1 MPNLIAYNPSIPISN
16 AIQFGTI
23 VMDVNNSVNKGTLQ
37 WCTDYGICNQYF
49 IIGDSYSLGKTTQST
64 AVPIGYPTSAKT
76 DTSLLITLNKIA
88 VSEGY
93 NSFTTLSDAIT
104 WSASL
109 GLFIENQAYP
119 SIITTNQSLLLDAG
133 YTASYPLVNSIWYD
147 ISGNENTGTIN
158 GATYNSANLGTLVFD
173 GADSITFSSVNNIPV
188 GSTPYTLNVWFNA
201 NTLGNK
207 GLIGY
212 GNYGS
217 TNQVNAFRLT
227 SGNLTNYWSG
237 NDLST
242 TDSPIT
248 TNTWYNAVAT
258 WDGTT
263 RKIYV
268 NGVLKVQ
275 DTPGTPS
282 TSVTSNLTVGLT
294 NTTEYFDGKI
304 GVVQVFPSALTQ
316 AQITQNYNAILP
328 RYNGTYT
335 DPCNSPVQCTPT
347 NTPLITQSITPS
359 PTPTPNN
366 YQNCSSYD
374 LNGGTTGTQFQYIIC
389 PTNDYVP
396 VSIYVGAN
404 EVITNICVIDSYGV
418 IAFNGDGYYTLVG
431 NCSVAPT
438 QTSTSTPPVTPT
450 PTSTSYNCSQI
461 LVYPVYND
469 AYCTPTGD
477 PSLIFAY
484 NHPGN
489 PVLYDNVYTTCSYT
503 TIIPS
508 GTYSN
513 GTYVYNVS
521 GGQIYNIQI
530 CAGIISPTPT
540 ATRTPT
546 PTRQLIPPSPSAT
559 PPLPTPTET
568 PACISIVEKVF
579 ESIDLQIAGCSPVL
593 VNPTYGNYT
602 GIFSKLR
609 FVNGPVTNLIVYDL
623 QGRELVNGTGV
634 NYSNNF
640 DFRDYNLPQGNYP
653 ISYRRCSQTT
663 STGAVV
669 SWIPLGIGSQST
681 TAFSYTTATTGNQAC
696 FDYNIQRINS
706 STGGSLS
713 NSRDL
718 IFTITSTSSSG
729 PISVGDTLQTGYTQ
743 SIGNYVTGSAPSG
756 TYVIGN
762 GNKYVVNSSSIVTSV
777 DTTTCDSLGVPNFQS
792 FNYNT
797 TLPNTMYQ
805 VYFTGQYNSIPT
817 VGQCYRF
824 EQAGYTSTIQIVG
837 KVASYSI
844 NGGVLNLANVSFNCN
859 VVTLYG
865 GTQGSRFQWTIC
877 DYASTVEL
885 DAWVFENTQIS
896 FCSEADS
903 PIYMTAGDGSYFRF
917 GYCSSVNWG
926 SCRPYTNP
934 FWTSYYYDTSTGLFG
949 CNQSYGG

>member
-1 MPNLIAYNPSIPISN
+1 MPNLIAYNPSTPISN

-23 VMDVNNSVNKGTLQ
+23 AMDVNNSVNKGSLQ

-93 NSFTTLSDAIT
+93 NPFATLSQAIT
-104 WSASL
+104 WSATL

-188 GSTPYTLNVWFNA
+188 GNTPYTLNVWFNA

-268 NGVLKVQ
+268 NGILKVQ

-304 GVVQVFPSALTQ
+304 GVVQVFTSALTQ
-316 AQITQNYNAILP
+316 TQITQNYNAILP
-328 RYNGTYT
+328 RYNDTYT
-335 DPCNSPVQCTPT
+335 DPCNSAITCTPT
-347 NTPLITQSITPS
+347 PTTTPFVTASITPS
-359 PTPTPNN
+359 PTPTQYNFDS
-366 YQNCSSYD
+366 CSSYD
-374 LNGGTTGTQFQYIIC
+374 LYGGTTGTQFQYIIC
-389 PTNDYVP
+389 PTNDNEP
-396 VSIYVGAN
+396 TSIYVEAGD
-404 EVITNICVIDSYGV
+404 VITNICVIDSYGV
-418 IAFNGDGYYTLVG
+418 YAFNGDGYYTFIG
-431 NCSVAPT
+431 NCSV
-438 QTSTSTPPVTPT
+438 PPTPT
-450 PTSTSYNCSQI
+450 PSSTTPQPTPSTTPYNCTQI
-461 LVYPVYND
+461 SVYPVFND

-489 PVLYDNVYTTCSYT
+489 PVLYDNVYTSCSYT
-503 TIIPS
+503 EIIPS
-508 GTYSN
+508 GTYSD
-513 GTYVYNVS
+513 GTYVYDVS
-521 GGQIYNIQI
+521 GGQIYNIQT

-540 ATRTPT
+540 TTRTPT
-546 PTRQLIPPSPSAT
+546 PTIQLIPPSPSAT
-559 PPLPTPTET
+559 PPLPTPSET
-568 PACISIVEKVF
+568 PVCPSINEKVF

-593 VNPTYGNYT
+593 INPNYGNYT
-602 GIFSKLR
+602 GIMSKLR
-609 FVNGPVTNLIVYDL
+609 FVNGPINSLIVYDL
-623 QGRELVNGTGV
+623 QGRELVNQNGI
-634 NYSNNF
+634 NYKNNF
-640 DFRDYNLPQGNYP
+640 DFRDYNLPQGNYL
-653 ISYRRCSQTT
+653 ISYRRCSET
-663 STGAVV
+663 SITGSKVNWV
-669 SWIPLGIGSQST
+669 PLGIGQQSST
-681 TAFSYTTATTGNQAC
+681 PFSYTTATTGNQAC
-696 FDYNIQRINS
+696 FDYNVQ
-706 STGGSLS
+706 TS
-713 NSRDL
+713 NL

-729 PISVGDTLQTGYTQ
+729 PISVGDFLQTGSTI
-743 SIGNYVTGSAPSG
+743 STGSAPSG

-762 GNKYVVNSSSIVTSV
+762 GNKYIVNSSSIVTSV

-797 TLPNTMYQ
+797 TLPNIMYQ
-805 VYFTGQYNSIPT
+805 VYFDGQYTSNPT

-824 EQAGYTSTIQIVG
+824 EQKGYTSTIQILG

-844 NGGVLNLANVSFNCN
+844 NGGVLTLTNVSYDCKST
-859 VVTLYG
+859 TLYG
-865 GTQGSRFQWTIC
+865 GTQGSRFQWTDC
-877 DYASTVEL
+877 DFLSPSQL
-885 DAWVFENTQIS
+885 DVWVFENTQIS
-896 FCSEADS
+896 FCSLANS
-903 PIYMTAGDGSYFRF
+903 PIYMTEGNGNYFRF
-917 GYCSSVNWG
+917 GYCS
-926 SCRPYTNP
+926 CRGYSNP
-934 FWTSYYYDTSTGLFG
+934 FWTSYTYDPSTGRFF
-949 CNQSYGG
+949 CN

>member
-1 MPNLIAYNPSIPISN
+1 
-16 AIQFGTI
+16 
-23 VMDVNNSVNKGTLQ
+23 MDVNNSVNKGTLQ

-93 NSFTTLSDAIT
+93 GPFTTLSEAIT
-104 WSASL
+104 WSATL
-109 GLFIENQAYP
+109 NLFIENQAYP
-119 SIITTNQSLLLDAG
+119 SIVTTNQSLLLDAG

-242 TDSPIT
+242 TDSPIS

-328 RYNGTYT
+328 RYNGTYA
-335 DPCNSPVQCTPT
+335 DPCNSAIVCTPT
-347 NTPLITQSITPS
+347 PTSTPLITQSITPS

-450 PTSTSYNCSQI
+450 PTSTSYNCTQI
-461 LVYPVYND
+461 TVYPVFND
-469 AYCTPTGD
+469 AYCTPTGE

-489 PVLYDNVYTTCSYT
+489 PVLYDDVYTSCSYT
-503 TIIPS
+503 EIIPG

-540 ATRTPT
+540 TTRTPT

-568 PACISIVEKVF
+568 PACFGPAEPITFKSFTKQM
-579 ESIDLQIAGCSPVL
+579 SGCSPVL

-609 FVNGPVTNLIVYDL
+609 FVNGPVNSVIVYDL
-623 QGRELVNGTGV
+623 QGRVLVNGSGI
-634 NYSNNF
+634 NYTNNF
-640 DFRDYNLPQGNYP
+640 DFRDYNLPIGIYVVQYK
-653 ISYRRCSQTT
+653 RCSDFGTT
-663 STGAVV
+663 EVLAGWV
-669 SWIPLGIGSQST
+669 PQGIGDQSR

-696 FDYNIQRINS
+696 FDYNVQENG
-706 STGGSLS
+706 TDYL
-713 NSRDL
+713 DL

-729 PISVGDTLQTGYTQ
+729 PISVGDTLQTGLTN
-743 SIGNYVTGSAPSG
+743 SNITGLAPSG

-762 GNKYVVNSSSIVTSV
+762 GNKYIVNSSSIVTSV
-777 DTTTCDSLGVPNFQS
+777 DTTTCDSLGAPNFQW
-792 FNYNT
+792 FNYNR
-797 TLPNTMYQ
+797 TLPNTY
-805 VYFTGQYNSIPT
+805 YNIDFRPGPPPT
-817 VGQCYRF
+817 VGTCYTF
-824 EQAGYTSTIQIVG
+824 EQDGYTSTIQLKG
-837 KVASYSI
+837 RVASYSI
-844 NGGVLNLANVSFNCN
+844 NGGILSLTNVSYTCKN
-859 VVTLYG
+859 VTFYG
-865 GTQGSRFQWTIC
+865 GTLGSRFEWVSC
-877 DYASTVEL
+877 NLASTTEL
-885 DAWVFENTQIS
+885 DVWIFENTQLS
-896 FCSEADS
+896 FCTREYN
-903 PIYMTAGDGSYFRF
+903 PIYMTAGDGNYFTF
-917 GYCSSVNWG
+917 GYCSCSG
-926 SCRPYTNP
+926 YRNP
-934 FWTSYYYDTSTGLFG
+934 FWTSYSYNSSTGQYACNNSFG
-949 CNQSYGG
+949 G

>member
-1 MPNLIAYNPSIPISN
+1 
-16 AIQFGTI
+16 
-23 VMDVNNSVNKGTLQ
+23 MDVNNSVNKGSLQ

-64 AVPIGYPTSAKT
+64 AVPVGFPTSAKT
-76 DTSLLITLNKIA
+76 DTSLLITLNRIA

-93 NSFTTLSDAIT
+93 GPFATLSEAIT
-104 WSASL
+104 WSATL

-119 SIITTNQSLLLDAG
+119 SIVTTNQSLLLDAG

-147 ISGNENTGTIN
+147 ISGNGNTGTIN

-282 TSVTSNLTVGLT
+282 TSVTSNLTIGLT

-335 DPCNSPVQCTPT
+335 DPCNSAITCTPTPT
-347 NTPLITQSITPS
+347 NTPFITQSITPS
-359 PTPTPNN
+359 PTPTTYNFD
-366 YQNCSSYD
+366 NCTSYD
-374 LNGGTTGTQFQYIIC
+374 LYGGTTGTQFQYIIC
-389 PTNDYVP
+389 PTNDYIP
-396 VSIYVGAN
+396 VSIYVEAGD
-404 EVITNICVIDSYGV
+404 VITNICVIDSYGV
-418 IAFNGDGYYTLVG
+418 YPFNGDGYYTSNG
-431 NCSVAPT
+431 SCNI
-438 QTSTSTPPVTPT
+438 PPPPSPSSSSPLPT
-450 PTSTSYNCSQI
+450 PSTTPNDCYQLS
-461 LVYPVYND
+461 VYPVFND
-469 AYCTPTGD
+469 AYCTPTGE

-484 NHPGN
+484 NHSGN
-489 PVLYDNVYTTCSYT
+489 PVLYDNVYTSCSYSE
-503 TIIPS
+503 IIPS
-508 GTYSN
+508 GTYSD

-521 GGQIYNIQI
+521 GGQIFSIQI
-530 CAGIISPTPT
+530 CFDIISPTPT
-540 ATRTPT
+540 STRTPT
-546 PTRQLIPPSPSAT
+546 PTPQLIPPSPSSSS
-559 PPLPTPTET
+559 LPTPTET
-568 PACISIVEKVF
+568 PVCFGPAEPKIF
-579 ESIDLQIAGCSPVL
+579 ESLYAQIPGCSPVL

-602 GIFSKLR
+602 GISSKLR
-609 FVNGPVTNLIVYDL
+609 FVNGPVINLIVYDL
-623 QGRELVNGTGV
+623 LGRVLINQTGQ
-634 NYSNNF
+634 NYNNDL
-640 DFRDYNLPQGNYP
+640 DFRDYGLPTGNYL
-653 ISYRRCSQTT
+653 ISYT
-663 STGAVV
+663 SCGNTNKSTKVA
-669 SWIPLGIGSQST
+669 WRPLGIGSQSS

-696 FDYNIQRINS
+696 FDYNIP
-706 STGGSLS
+706 TTHPE
-713 NSRDL
+713 L

-729 PISVGDTLQTGYTQ
+729 PISVGDYLQTGST
-743 SIGNYVTGSAPSG
+743 ITTGPAPSG

-762 GNKYVVNSSSIVTSV
+762 GNKYIVNSSSIVTSV

-792 FNYNT
+792 SNYNRT
-797 TLPNTMYQ
+797 FPGTYYQ
-805 VYFTGQYNSIPT
+805 IQFRPVSSAPS
-817 VGQCYRF
+817 VGLCYTF
-824 EQAGYTSTIQIVG
+824 EQSGYTSTIQLKG
-837 KVASYSI
+837 NVATYDRNSKILTLTSQSYS
-844 NGGVLNLANVSFNCN
+844 CN
-859 VVTLYG
+859 IVTYYG
-865 GTQGSRFQWTIC
+865 GTQGSRFEWKVC
-877 DYASTVEL
+877 NLAYPVEL
-885 DAWVFENTQIS
+885 DAWVFENTQVS
-896 FCSEADS
+896 FCSLENS
-903 PIYMTAGDGSYFRF
+903 PIYMTAGNGSYFRF
-917 GYCSSVNWG
+917 GYCFGTGRGNCGGYS
-926 SCRPYTNP
+926 NP
-934 FWTSYYYDTSTGLFG
+934 FWTSYTYSPSRGGFF
-949 CNQSYGG
+949 CN

>member
-1 MPNLIAYNPSIPISN
+1 MPNLIAYNPSTPILN

-23 VMDVNNSVNKGTLQ
+23 AMDVNNSVNKGSLQ

-64 AVPIGYPTSAKT
+64 AVPVGFPTSAKT
-76 DTSLLITLNKIA
+76 DTSLLITLNRIA

-93 NSFTTLSDAIT
+93 NSFATLSEAIT
-104 WSASL
+104 WSATL

-147 ISGNENTGTIN
+147 ISGNGNTGTIN

-268 NGVLKVQ
+268 NGILKVQ

-304 GVVQVFPSALTQ
+304 GVVQVFTSALTQ
-316 AQITQNYNAILP
+316 TQITQNYNAILP
-328 RYNGTYT
+328 RYNNTYT
-335 DPCNSPVQCTPT
+335 DPCNSAITCTPT
-347 NTPLITQSITPS
+347 PTTTPFVTASITPS
-359 PTPTPNN
+359 PTPTQYNFDS
-366 YQNCSSYD
+366 CSSYF
-374 LNGGTTGTQFQYIIC
+374 LYGGTTGTQFQYIIC
-389 PTNDYVP
+389 PTNDYEP
-396 VSIYVGAN
+396 VSTYVEAGD
-404 EVITNICVIDSYGV
+404 VITNICVIDSYGV
-418 IAFNGDGYYTLVG
+418 YAFNGDGYYTFNG
-431 NCSVAPT
+431 SCSI
-438 QTSTSTPPVTPT
+438 PPTPT
-450 PTSTSYNCSQI
+450 PSSTTPQPTPSTTPYNCTQI
-461 LVYPVYND
+461 SVYPVFND

-489 PVLYDNVYTTCSYT
+489 PVLFDDVYTTCSYT
-503 TIIPS
+503 EIIPS
-508 GTYSN
+508 GTYSD
-513 GTYVYNVS
+513 GTYVYDVS
-521 GGQIYNIQI
+521 GGQIYNIQT
-530 CAGIISPTPT
+530 CTVIISPTPT
-540 ATRTPT
+540 STRTPT
-546 PTRQLIPPSPSAT
+546 PTIQLIPPSPSAT

-568 PACISIVEKVF
+568 PVCFGPVEPKTF
-579 ESIDLQIAGCSPVL
+579 ESAEKQIEGCSPVL
-593 VNPTYGNYT
+593 INPTYGNYT

-609 FVNGPVTNLIVYDL
+609 FANGPVANLIVYDL
-623 QGRELVNGTGV
+623 QNRELVNQTGQ
-634 NYSNNF
+634 NYDNDF
-640 DFRDYNLPQGNYP
+640 DFRNYNLPFGNYV
-653 ISYRRCSQTT
+653 ISYRACSSFNNSSGKVT
-663 STGAVV
+663 
-669 SWIPLGIGSQST
+669 WIPQTIGQQSRT
-681 TAFSYTTATTGNQAC
+681 PFSYTTATTGNQAC
-696 FDYNIQRINS
+696 FDYNIP
-706 STGGSLS
+706 TTYTE
-713 NSRDL
+713 L

-729 PISVGDTLQTGYTQ
+729 PISVGDFLQTGSTI
-743 SIGNYVTGSAPSG
+743 STGSAPSG

-762 GNKYVVNSSSIVTSV
+762 GNKYIVNSSSIVTSV

-792 FNYNT
+792 FNYNKT
-797 TLPNTMYQ
+797 IPSTYYQ
-805 VYFTGQYNSIPT
+805 IQFRPIPSAPS
-817 VGQCYRF
+817 VGLCYTF
-824 EQAGYTSTIQIVG
+824 EQDNYTSTIQLKG
-837 KVASYSI
+837 KVASYDRETQILTLTSQ
-844 NGGVLNLANVSFNCN
+844 SYSCN
-859 VVTLYG
+859 VATYYG
-865 GTQGSRFQWTIC
+865 GTQGSRFQWTVC
-877 DYASTVEL
+877 NLAGPFEL

-896 FCSEADS
+896 FCSLEKS
-903 PIYMTAGDGSYFRF
+903 PIYMTAGNGNYFRF
-917 GYCSSVNWG
+917 GYCFGTGRGGCGGYS
-926 SCRPYTNP
+926 NP
-934 FWTSYYYDTSTGLFG
+934 FWTSYTYDPFTGGFF
-949 CNQSYGG
+949 CN

>member
-1 MPNLIAYNPSIPISN
+1 MPNLIAYNPSTPISN

-49 IIGDSYSLGKTTQST
+49 IIGDSYSLGRTTQSN

-88 VSEGY
+88 ISENY
-93 NSFTTLSDAIT
+93 TPFATLSEAIT
-104 WSASL
+104 WSATL
-109 GLFIENQAYP
+109 NLFIENQAYP
-119 SIITTNQSLLLDAG
+119 SIVTTNQSLLLDAG

-147 ISGNENTGTIN
+147 ISGNGNTGTIN
-158 GATYNSANLGTLVFD
+158 GATYNSVNLGTLVFD

-242 TDSPIT
+242 TDSPIS

-316 AQITQNYNAILP
+316 AQITENYNAILP

-335 DPCNSPVQCTPT
+335 DPCGSCNTCTPT
-347 NTPLITQSITPS
+347 PTATPFVSPSITPS
-359 PTPTPNN
+359 PTPTQYNFDS
-366 YQNCSSYD
+366 CSSYD
-374 LNGGTTGTQFQYIIC
+374 LYGGTTGTQFQYIIC
-389 PTNDYVP
+389 PTNDYEP
-396 VSIYVGAN
+396 VSIYVGAD

-418 IAFNGDGYYTLVG
+418 IPFNGDGYYTFNGSCNVPPPP
-431 NCSVAPT
+431 SPS
-438 QTSTSTPPVTPT
+438 STSPLPT
-450 PTSTSYNCSQI
+450 PSTTPYNCTQI
-461 LVYPVYND
+461 SVYPVFND
-469 AYCTPTGD
+469 AYCTPTGE

-503 TIIPS
+503 EIIPS

-521 GGQIYNIQI
+521 GGQIYSIDV

-546 PTRQLIPPSPSAT
+546 PTKQLIPASPSAT

-568 PACISIVEKVF
+568 PVCFGPVEPKVF
-579 ESIDLQIAGCSPVL
+579 RSGEFQISGCSPIL

-609 FVNGPVTNLIVYDL
+609 FVNGPVANLIVYDL
-623 QGRELVNGTGV
+623 NGRELVNQTGR
-634 NYSNNF
+634 NYNNDF
-640 DFRDYNLPQGNYP
+640 DFRNYNLPAGNYP
-653 ISYRRCSQTT
+653 ISYRRCSATVE
-663 STGAVV
+663 SGGKV
-669 SWIPLGIGSQST
+669 SWIPQTIGQQSR

-696 FDYNIQRINS
+696 FDFNIPTNY
-706 STGGSLS
+706 TE
-713 NSRDL
+713 L

-729 PISVGDTLQTGYTQ
+729 PISVGDLLQTGNT
-743 SIGNYVTGSAPSG
+743 ITTGAAPSG

-777 DTTTCDSLGVPNFQS
+777 DTTTCDSFGVPNFQS
-792 FNYNT
+792 LNYNRT
-797 TLPNTMYQ
+797 IPNT
-805 VYFTGQYNSIPT
+805 YNQIFFVPITSVPT
-817 VGQCYRF
+817 AGVCYTF
-824 EQAGYTSTIQIVG
+824 VQEGYTSTFEIKG
-837 KVASYSI
+837 KVASYSRD
-844 NGGVLNLANVSFNCN
+844 GGVLTLTNNSFTCN
-859 VVTLYG
+859 IVTLNG
-865 GTQGSRFQWTIC
+865 GTLGSAFKWRVCSLINN
-877 DYASTVEL
+877 YEL
-885 DAWVFENTQIS
+885 DVWVFENTQIS
-896 FCSEADS
+896 YCSWANS
-903 PIYMTAGDGSYFRF
+903 PIYMTAGDGNYFRF
-917 GYCSSVNWG
+917 GYCSAVTWG
-926 SCRPYTNP
+926 GCTGFSNP
-934 FWTSYYYDTSTGLFG
+934 FWTSYRYDTNSGLYG
-949 CNQSYGG
+949 CTTTQ

>member
-1 MPNLIAYNPSIPISN
+1 MPNLIAYNPSTPISN

-23 VMDVNNSVNKGTLQ
+23 VMDVNNSVNKGALQ

-49 IIGDSYSLGKTTQST
+49 IIGDSYSLGKTTQSS
-64 AVPIGYPTSAKT
+64 AVPIGFPTSAKT

-93 NSFTTLSDAIT
+93 NSFATLSEAIT
-104 WSASL
+104 WSATL

-119 SIITTNQSLLLDAG
+119 SIVTTSQSLLLDAG

-147 ISGNENTGTIN
+147 ISGNGNTGTIN
-158 GATYNSANLGTLVFD
+158 GAAYNSANLGTLVFD

-268 NGVLKVQ
+268 NGILKVQ

-304 GVVQVFPSALTQ
+304 GVVQVFTSALTQ
-316 AQITQNYNAILP
+316 TQITQNYNAILP
-328 RYNGTYT
+328 RYNDTYT
-335 DPCNSPVQCTPT
+335 DPCNSGITCTPT
-347 NTPLITQSITPS
+347 PTTTPFITQSITPS
-359 PTPTPNN
+359 PTPTQYNFGG
-366 YQNCSSYD
+366 CSSYD
-374 LNGGTTGTQFQYIIC
+374 LYGGTTGTQFQYVIC
-389 PTNDYVP
+389 PTNDGQPVTTYVE
-396 VSIYVGAN
+396 AE
-404 EVITNICVIDSYGV
+404 EVITNICIVNNYG
-418 IAFNGDGYYTLVG
+418 IYAFNGDGYYTSNG
-431 NCSVAPT
+431 SCNI
-438 QTSTSTPPVTPT
+438 PPTPT
-450 PTSTSYNCSQI
+450 PSSTSPLPTPSTTPYNCTQI
-461 LVYPVYND
+461 SVYPVFND

-489 PVLYDNVYTTCSYT
+489 PVLYDNVYTTCFYT
-503 TIIPS
+503 EAITS

-513 GTYVYNVS
+513 GTYVYYVS
-521 GGQIYNIQI
+521 GGQIYSIQT
-530 CAGIISPTPT
+530 CEGVISPTPT

-546 PTRQLIPPSPSAT
+546 PTKPLIPPSASAT

-568 PACISIVEKVF
+568 PVCFSPVEKVF
-579 ESIDLQIAGCSPVL
+579 ESIDEQIAGCSPIL

-623 QGRELVNGTGV
+623 QGRELVNQTGY
-634 NYSNNF
+634 NYRNNF
-640 DFRDYNLPQGNYP
+640 DFRDYNLPAGNYV
-653 ISYRRCSQTT
+653 ISYRDCSSTNNSSGKVTWIPQTT
-663 STGAVV
+663 GQ
-669 SWIPLGIGSQST
+669 QSRT
-681 TAFSYTTATTGNQAC
+681 PFSYTTATTGNQAC
-696 FDYNIQRINS
+696 FDYNIP
-706 STGGSLS
+706 TTYTE
-713 NSRDL
+713 L
-718 IFTITSTSSSG
+718 IFTITSTSSTG
-729 PISVGDTLQTGYTQ
+729 PISVGDFLQTGSTF
-743 SIGNYVTGSAPSG
+743 GTGSAPSG

-762 GNKYVVNSSSIVTSV
+762 GNKYIVNSSSIVTSV
-777 DTTTCDSLGVPNFQS
+777 DNTTCDSLGVPNFQS
-792 FNYNT
+792 FNYNKT
-797 TLPNTMYQ
+797 IPVTYYQ
-805 VYFTGQYNSIPT
+805 IYFNGSNPV

-824 EQAGYTSTIQIVG
+824 EQYGYTSTVQFKG

-844 NGGVLNLANVSFNCN
+844 NGGVLNLEFSSADCKVA
-859 VVTLYG
+859 TYYG
-865 GTQGSRFQWTIC
+865 GTQGSRFQWTVC
-877 DYASTVEL
+877 NLAGNPFEL
-885 DAWVFENTQIS
+885 DAWVFENTQVS
-896 FCSEADS
+896 FCSLEDS
-903 PIYMTAGDGSYFRF
+903 TIYMTAGNGSYFTF
-917 GYCSSVNWG
+917 GYCFPTGRGRCGGYS
-926 SCRPYTNP
+926 NP
-934 FWTSYYYDTSTGLFG
+934 FWTSYTYDPNTGGFF
-949 CNQSYGG
+949 CNSSQ